1 MSEAGESYF
10 ADSVYNT
17 VTQNNPAAAIFKDR
31 NPEEYKFC
39 LKFN

>member
-17 VTQNNPAAAIFKDR
+17 VTQNNPAAAIIKDS
-31 NPEEYKFC
+31 NHAEE
-39 LKFN
+39 